1 MRCLLAG
8 FLLLV
13 VGPAFVAQPAERPNV
28 ILAMADDQG
37 WGDMAYAGH
46 PVLKT
51 PVFDEMARTGLRFD
65 RFYAAAPVCSPTR
78 GSVMTGRTPNRF
90 GCFKWGYTLRPAEV
104 TVAEVLRDA
113 GYATGHFGKWH
124 LGPVRADSPVSP
136 GRSGFEQWFSS
147 PNFFDLDPWMSQN
160 GKAIRTK
167 GEGSEVI
174 VDAALD
180 FIRKAARENRPFL
193 AVVWFGSPHLPH
205 AALESDL
212 AVYADQ
218 PKKQQAFLAEITAMD
233 RAMGKLRK
241 GLRDAGIAE
250 KTLLWYCSDNGA
262 IPQGS
267 TGGLRGRKGQI
278 WEGGLRVPALIEW
291 PAKIRSPRTTALP
304 SGTVDIYPTL
314 LELAGAR
321 ATRQP
326 PLDGVSLVPL
336 LEGTMESRPRPLG
349 FWDYAIGGLP
359 VRSTELLE
367 TLAKE
372 QAAGK
377 VRPAEEAEPIPAAQL
392 RRDYSDRSF
401 PGHSVWL
408 DGDWKLH
415 RIETKNERVTWE
427 LYNLAADR
435 SESND
440 RLSAEPDRTARMKAA
455 LTGWLRSVV
464 ASLNGQDDAADAGPA
479 KPLTLEQLRSQRVQ
493 LAHRQRRLIFNN
505 DGCDCLYFPKDKPA
519 TAENLLALRTTDL
532 AGTQVDSIFYCT
544 ISSGFSFFTH
554 RTRAGT
560 VLTRSPS
567 DLGIQ
572 PDKRNIAQELID
584 QGTDCLQVMVDFAR
598 KHHKEI
604 FWSMRMNDT
613 HDVEHRPDKPYFLF
627 PPLKSEHPDWLVGD
641 PVRRTR
647 CGRWS
652 SVDYAR
658 PEIRDLAFRFLEE
671 VCLNYDVDGVELDFF
686 RHLCYFKEV
695 ASGGKAS
702 RDDCDKMTDLLR
714 RVRRMSEERGLARGR
729 PILIA
734 VRVPDSVEYCRDMGF
749 DLPRWLEEGLVDL
762 LVTTCYFQLNPWPY
776 SVALG
781 HKHGVPVYPSLS
793 ESRVRGQSRFSR
805 GSVECY
811 RGRAANAWLAGMDGM
826 YLFNFFDVS
835 SSRSPVLRE
844 IGGPGELRGKNKL
857 YFATVRDGNPN
868 AFLAGGDRYRTLP
881 VLTPTRPK
889 TIARGKPM
897 KVNLTIGEDLAA
909 ARQAG
914 LDPRLECHVQIA
926 LLQDP
931 GQVLVKFNGQ
941 VLTGG
946 TLSKGWLDLP
956 LPPQCVRRGDN
967 EVEIALSDQPSA
979 RDLSCADLVV
989 SETYPKGQ

>member
-1 MRCLLAG
+1 MLAARYPVRPSAARAADAIHPMNLHHPTTPILRFALRLC
-8 FLLLV
+8 FLLPFLC
-13 VGPAFVAQPAERPNV
+13 PP
-28 ILAMADDQG
+28 
-37 WGDMAYAGH
+37 WG
-46 PVLKT
+46 
-51 PVFDEMARTGLRFD
+51 
-65 RFYAAAPVCSPTR
+65 
-78 GSVMTGRTPNRF
+78 
-90 GCFKWGYTLRPAEV
+90 GC
-104 TVAEVLRDA
+104 DA
-113 GYATGHFGKWH
+113 GA
-124 LGPVRADSPVSP
+124 PA
-136 GRSGFEQWFSS
+136 
-147 PNFFDLDPWMSQN
+147 
-160 GKAIRTK
+160 KAPD
-167 GEGSEVI
+167 
-174 VDAALD
+174 DAALAKLRAV
-180 FIRKAARENRPFL
+180 RKDLAARR
-193 AVVWFGSPHLPH
+193 
-205 AALESDL
+205 
-212 AVYADQ
+212 
-218 PKKQQAFLAEITAMD
+218 
-233 RAMGKLRK
+233 R
-241 GLRDAGIAE
+241 
-250 KTLLWYCSDNGA
+250 
-262 IPQGS
+262 
-267 TGGLRGRKGQI
+267 
-278 WEGGLRVPALIEW
+278 RV
-291 PAKIRSPRTTALP
+291 
-304 SGTVDIYPTL
+304 
-314 LELAGAR
+314 
-321 ATRQP
+321 
-326 PLDGVSLVPL
+326 
-336 LEGTMESRPRPLG
+336 
-349 FWDYAIGGLP
+349 
-359 VRSTELLE
+359 
-367 TLAKE
+367 
-372 QAAGK
+372 
-377 VRPAEEAEPIPAAQL
+377 
-392 RRDYSDRSF
+392 
-401 PGHSVWL
+401 
-408 DGDWKLH
+408 
-415 RIETKNERVTWE
+415 
-427 LYNLAADR
+427 
-435 SESND
+435 
-440 RLSAEPDRTARMKAA
+440 
-455 LTGWLRSVV
+455 
-464 ASLNGQDDAADAGPA
+464 
-479 KPLTLEQLRSQRVQ
+479 
-493 LAHRQRRLIFNN
+493 IFNN
-505 DGCDCLYFPKDKPA
+505 DGCDCLYYPRETPLSTEKFLEA
-519 TAENLLALRTTDL
+519 RTTGL
-532 AGTQVDSIFYCT
+532 AGTLVDAIAYCS

-554 RTRAGT
+554 NTAAGT
-560 VLTRSPS
+560 VLDRQSVKY
-567 DLGIQ
+567 DIQ
-572 PDKRNIAQELID
+572 PKTRNVAREMIAS
-584 QGTDCLQVMVDFAR
+584 GTDCLEANVGFAR
-598 KHHKEI
+598 KHDLEI